1 VSAVVNIVLV
11 NVDIAFFEVSAVADI
26 VLVSVEIAFCEV
38 TEMLNF
44 AACVVDPNTKIVIN

>member
-1 VSAVVNIVLV
+1 MLV